1 MVKKMLN
8 IVTSLSIMCLATI
21 VLIEKA
27 RADSH
32 WAATEHELNMLWA
45 EVNEML
51 YGDEECLRSEELT
64 ID

>member
-1 MVKKMLN
+1 MLSV
-8 IVTSLSIMCLATI
+8 IASISVLCLTAITI
-21 VLIEKA
+21 MEKA
-27 RADSH
+27 RNDSH
-32 WAATEHELNMLWA
+32 WKATEHELNMLWG

>member
-1 MVKKMLN
+1 MLN
-8 IVTSLSIMCLATI
+8 IVMSISILCLATI
-21 VLIEKA
+21 MIREKA
-27 RADSH
+27 RNDSH
-32 WAATEHELNMLWA
+32 WAATEHEFNTLWG